1 MATEAFEGQN
11 DDELSFRKG
20 AKAKVLK
27 NEGDWLEVEI
37 GGNRGFVP
45 ATYFDKS

>member
-1 MATEAFEGQN
+1 MATEAFEGER

-20 AKAKVLK
+20 AKAKLLK
-27 NEGDWLEVEI
+27 NEGGWLEVEI

-45 ATYFDKS
+45 ASYFDKS

>member
-1 MATEAFEGQN
+1 MDAFEAQR
-11 DDELSFRKG
+11 DDELSFHEG

-27 NEGDWLEVEI
+27 NDGDWLEVEI

-45 ATYFDKS
+45 ASYFDKS